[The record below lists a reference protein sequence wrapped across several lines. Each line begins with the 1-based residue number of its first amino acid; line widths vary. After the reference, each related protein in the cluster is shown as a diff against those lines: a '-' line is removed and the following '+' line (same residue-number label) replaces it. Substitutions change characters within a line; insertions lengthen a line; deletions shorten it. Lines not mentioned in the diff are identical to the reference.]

1 MCERINHR
9 ARKLEDKGV
18 PFIVIGQHEPYFGEA
33 YRLIRQNE
41 CAQGTWGPEDESA
54 YRQLT
59 GDPKL
64 CTECLHH
71 RADRAD
77 DDLSP
82 CAVVPGQPIGA
93 ARAECDG
100 ALWEVDL
107 AAIGVHDKQT
117 EDVGP

>member
-1 MCERINHR
+1 MRGATSTHAAAPSGSRSFNPRPR
-9 ARKLEDKGV
+9 AGGD
-18 PFIVIGQHEPYFGEA
+18 
-33 YRLIRQNE
+33 E